1 MRCTKHSISQ
11 RKKMTSWPEPKI
23 IQIGS
28 QDLYDLG
35 DRIRFNIREILPCRG
50 YAGQFGLRDKII
62 EEAIARAKP
71 LEIVFAERPE
81 WTIFMNPIKF
91 KAMGKLKKQVGY
103 YADRPMKFYW
113 FFLSFRGELT
123 KLKSHKEQEAF
134 SF

>member
-1 MRCTKHSISQ
+1 MST
-11 RKKMTSWPEPKI
+11 WPEPKI
-23 IQIGS
+23 VQVGN

-35 DRIRFNIREILPCRG
+35 DRVRFKINEILPCRG

-62 EEAIARAKP
+62 EEAITRAKP

-81 WTIFMNPIKF
+81 ITIFMNPIKF
-91 KAMGKLKKQVGY
+91 KAMGKVKKQVGY
-103 YADRPMKFYW
+103 YKDRPMT
-113 FFLSFRGELT
+113 FFWYFLNFRGELT